1 MNTKIKNLI
10 LISFFVAYSS
20 ITESFAERK
29 ICIIGDATPN
39 GWNKGSASPL
49 TNVINSSTTFC
60 YKGYLKTG
68 DFKFI
73 LENTDDSWLP
83 TWNKTDDTHLYKRTS
98 ESQGDNKFY
107 ISTAGNYAVTIDTVA
122 LTIKVETLTE
132 NIPINFIF
140 VLIVFCFIYLL
151 L

>member
-10 LISFFVAYSS
+10 LISFFIAYGS
-20 ITESFAERK
+20 INESFGERK
-29 ICIIGDATPN
+29 ICIYGDATPN
-39 GWNKGSASPL
+39 GWNKDIASPL

-73 LENTDDSWLP
+73 LENTDNSFLP

-98 ESQGDNKFY
+98 DSQGDNKFY
-107 ISTAGNYAVTIDTVA
+107 ISTPGNYAVTIDTAA

-132 NIPINFIF
+132 NIPINFNS
-140 VLIVFCFIYLL
+140 VFMVGDATSID
-151 L
+151 